1 MVKLKVILIREEVG
15 QYCKLMHSLYILLL
29 ILCDPQRKRNNA
41 EYPQAKQGS
50 QFYCPSWG
58 FVQSVE
64 KSFTA

>member
-15 QYCKLMHSLYILLL
+15 QYCKLMHSLYILSL
-29 ILCDPQRKRNNA
+29 ILCDPQRKRNHA
-41 EYPQAKQGS
+41 EYPQAKEGS